1 MLQEGMLIY
10 FCLYSDEVLFDTTI
24 IIIILKL

>member
-10 FCLYSDEVLFDTTI
+10 LCLYSDEVLVDTI